1 MYITPAQGLTLTSV
15 LRGILG
21 MCVLLF
27 IAWLLSKD
35 RKKIDWKIVVT
46 GLSLQILL
54 AFGMLYIPA
63 LQIFF
68 EFFGKI
74 FVKIL
79 EFTRQGTA
87 FLAGSLLDTSKVG
100 YIFIF
105 QVLPTLIFFSALISL
120 LYYLNIIQ
128 RIVQGVG
135 WCIRKIFRLSG
146 SEGLT
151 VAGNIFLGMCE
162 APILVKRYLPFMN
175 RSEMFLVMSVGMAT
189 ISGGVMAAYI
199 GMLGGDDPTARLQFA
214 KYLISAS
221 VMAAPGAIVF
231 SKIIIPQTEPLSHIE
246 VSIPR
251 DKAGKNI
258 LDAISN
264 GAIEGLKLAVTVA
277 ALLLVFIA
285 MVALLNYLLGDLI
298 GHYTGLNRWLSE
310 MAGHPVIFN
319 FQTLIGWI
327 FTPIAWI
334 MGVCN
339 ADTGDVG
346 SLLGTKIVLNEFV
359 AYADLNI
366 LKNAGTF
373 IQEKSIIIATFALC
387 GFANISSIGM
397 QIGGIGVLAPD
408 QRKTLTRYGFL
419 AMICGTLASCMS
431 ATIVGMIIG

>member
-175 RSEMFLVMSVGMAT
+175 RSEMFVVMSV
-189 ISGGVMAAYI
+189 
-199 GMLGGDDPTARLQFA
+199 
-214 KYLISAS
+214 
-221 VMAAPGAIVF
+221 
-231 SKIIIPQTEPLSHIE
+231 
-246 VSIPR
+246 
-251 DKAGKNI
+251 
-258 LDAISN
+258 
-264 GAIEGLKLAVTVA
+264 
-277 ALLLVFIA
+277 
-285 MVALLNYLLGDLI
+285 
-298 GHYTGLNRWLSE
+298 
-310 MAGHPVIFN
+310 
-319 FQTLIGWI
+319 
-327 FTPIAWI
+327 
-334 MGVCN
+334 
-339 ADTGDVG
+339 
-346 SLLGTKIVLNEFV
+346 
-359 AYADLNI
+359 
-366 LKNAGTF
+366 
-373 IQEKSIIIATFALC
+373 
-387 GFANISSIGM
+387 
-397 QIGGIGVLAPD
+397 
-408 QRKTLTRYGFL
+408 
-419 AMICGTLASCMS
+419 
-431 ATIVGMIIG
+431 

>member
-21 MCVLLF
+21 ICVLLF
-27 IAWLLSKD
+27 IACLLSKD

-68 EFFGKI
+68 EFLGKI

-87 FLAGSLLDTSKVG
+87 FLAGGLLDTSKVG

-264 GAIEGLKLAVTVA
+264 GAITCRNGCRITSCIHSYGCFTQLSVGRPYRTLYRFKP
-277 ALLLVFIA
+277 
-285 MVALLNYLLGDLI
+285 MVIRNG
-298 GHYTGLNRWLSE
+298 R
-310 MAGHPVIFN
+310 
-319 FQTLIGWI
+319 
-327 FTPIAWI
+327 
-334 MGVCN
+334 
-339 ADTGDVG
+339 
-346 SLLGTKIVLNEFV
+346 
-359 AYADLNI
+359 
-366 LKNAGTF
+366 
-373 IQEKSIIIATFALC
+373 
-387 GFANISSIGM
+387 
-397 QIGGIGVLAPD
+397 
-408 QRKTLTRYGFL
+408 
-419 AMICGTLASCMS
+419 ASCY
-431 ATIVGMIIG
+431 I